1 LNLEK
6 LASIKK
12 LPSNINEAMR
22 EAIDSYQISTIVVA
36 SHHGNSA
43 IKLAESF
50 KGVKVVSISEF
61 SYSDK
66 AKKRMKKLKMIPIEK
81 VDLPIQDDL
90 ELRQKVLQ
98 YGSGVK
104 AALEVAVIASQNQL
118 VEGKFLAVGG
128 KRLNS
133 VLVMEPISE
142 EDLKVEEVIS
152 LPLS

>member
-6 LASIKK
+6 LVSDKKQPSDIIK
-12 LPSNINEAMR
+12 AMR
-22 EAIDSYQISTIVVA
+22 EALESYKTSTIVVA

-50 KGVKVVSISEF
+50 KGVKVVSVSEF
-61 SYSDK
+61 SYSEK

-90 ELRQKVLQ
+90 ELRKKVLQ
-98 YGSGVK
+98 YGPGVK

-118 VEGKFLAVGG
+118 VEGKFIAIGG
-128 KRLNS
+128 KRLNT
-133 VLVMEPISE
+133 VLLMDPKSK
-142 EDLKVEEVIS
+142 EDLKIEEVIS
-152 LPLS
+152 LPPS